1 MDKQEQFKKVIA
13 LDVESARFIADIE
26 KAFKTEGGRPA
37 IRAYLVT
44 KGTERVYW
52 RAY

>member
-13 LDVESARFIADIE
+13 LDVDSAKFIAGIE
-26 KAFKTEGGRPA
+26 KAFKTEGGKPA
-37 IRAYLVT
+37 IRAYLVI
-44 KGTERVYW
+44 KGDERVYW